1 MIFSNEL
8 EQGFS
13 TNLILN
19 VEKTTAK
26 LMAVVEVFITIVQ
39 PLKQAFKL
47 LVPYHLAYLFNSK
60 QTLVDQFLKYV
71 QNRLKIRKL
80 KPK

>member
-19 VEKTTAK
+19 VEKIIAK
-26 LMAVVEVFITIVQ
+26 LMAVVDVFIMIVQ
-39 PLKQAFKL
+39 PLKQAFKFF
-47 LVPYHLAYLFNSK
+47 VPFSIFILF
-60 QTLVDQFLKYV
+60 Q
-71 QNRLKIRKL
+71 
-80 KPK
+80 

>member
-8 EQGFS
+8 EQRFS

-26 LMAVVEVFITIVQ
+26 LMAVVDVFYNDSTTIEASV
-39 PLKQAFKL
+39 
-47 LVPYHLAYLFNSK
+47 
-60 QTLVDQFLKYV
+60 
-71 QNRLKIRKL
+71 
-80 KPK
+80 